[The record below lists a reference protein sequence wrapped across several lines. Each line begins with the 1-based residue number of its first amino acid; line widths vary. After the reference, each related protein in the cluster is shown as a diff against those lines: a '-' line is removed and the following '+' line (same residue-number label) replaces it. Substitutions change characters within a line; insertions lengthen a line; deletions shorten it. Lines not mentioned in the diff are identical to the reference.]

1 MLDLKIKV
9 VLGTLNQPLLS
20 ASLYFSPGL
29 AKHISREDI
38 AFHCSFPGVCTV
50 GVSGL
55 SGVPAGQK
63 TVNRG
68 GVNALAAGSSHLITL
83 FVKVLGFYPVIC
95 SSNIQLKL
103 QVENRLHTI
112 DHGFTSLC
120 TTLTAVRAS
129 V

>member
-1 MLDLKIKV
+1 MVDPEIKG
-9 VLGTLNQPLLS
+9 VLGSLNQPLLS
-20 ASLYFSPGL
+20 ASWYFSPGL
-29 AKHISREDI
+29 AKHISREHI
-38 AFHCSFPGVCTV
+38 AFHCSFPDVGTV

-55 SGVPAGQK
+55 SGVPAGQE
-63 TVNRG
+63 TANRG
-68 GVNALAAGSSHLITL
+68 VSALAAGSSHLITL

-103 QVENRLHTI
+103 QVENRLHTA

-120 TTLTAVRAS
+120 TTLTAVHTS

>member
-1 MLDLKIKV
+1 MVDLKLNG
-9 VLGTLNQPLLS
+9 VLGSLNQPLLS
-20 ASLYFSPGL
+20 ASRHFSPGL

-38 AFHCSFPGVCTV
+38 AFPGVCTV

-55 SGVPAGQK
+55 SGVPAGQE
-63 TVNRG
+63 TANRG
-68 GVNALAAGSSHLITL
+68 GVSALAAGSSHLITL

-103 QVENRLHTI
+103 QVENRLHTV

-120 TTLTAVRAS
+120 TTLTAVHTS